1 MLTSRRTL
9 LRQSF
14 LAAPV
19 LTADLFALLH
29 VSAEEPSS
37 SDQWYW
43 YPFHNLTMKATSSDT
58 GGTTA
63 WMLIENSPHQ
73 GVPLH
78 KHLYEDES
86 FFVLNGIFEITV
98 GGKTIT
104 GGPGTYA
111 YGPRN
116 VPHQW
121 TNMGS
126 GRGQLLNVYT
136 PGGIDKF
143 FLAAGIPIHSST
155 EQPQVDLA
163 AYDARTRPLRE
174 KTGII
179 RLGPPKY
186 PHANVGTEATR

>member
-1 MLTSRRTL
+1 MHTTRRSL
-9 LRQSF
+9 LRRSL
-14 LAAPV
+14 LALLLISADLCVPL
-19 LTADLFALLH
+19 LTA
-29 VSAEEPSS
+29 AEVSS
-37 SDQWYW
+37 SSEQWYW
-43 YPFHNLTMKATSSDT
+43 YPFHNFTMKATGSET
-58 GGTTA
+58 GNTTT

-86 FFVLNGIFEITV
+86 FFVVSGNFEITI
-98 GGKTIT
+98 GDKTIS
-104 GGPGTYA
+104 GGSGTYA

-143 FLAAGIPIHSST
+143 FLAVGMPIRSST
-155 EQPQVDLA
+155 EQLQVDLA
-163 AYDARTRPLRE
+163 AYDARTKPFRE

-186 PHANVGTEATR
+186 PQHS

>member
-1 MLTSRRTL
+1 MHTTRRTL
-9 LRQSF
+9 LRRSF
-14 LAAPV
+14 LAAPLLSANLFPPL
-19 LTADLFALLH
+19 LTAAE
-29 VSAEEPSS
+29 VSSTSE
-37 SDQWYW
+37 QWYW
-43 YPFHNLTMKATSSDT
+43 YPFHNLTMKATGSET
-58 GGTTA
+58 GNTTT

-86 FFVLNGIFEITV
+86 FFVLSGTFEITV
-98 GGKTIT
+98 GDKTTT
-104 GGPGTYA
+104 GGTGTYV

-143 FLAAGIPIHSST
+143 FMAVGIPIHSSS
-155 EQPQVDLA
+155 ERPHVDLA
-163 AYDARTRPLRE
+163 AYDARTKSLRE

-186 PHANVGTEATR
+186 PLPS

>member
-1 MLTSRRTL
+1 LLASRRTI
-9 LRQSF
+9 LRRSL

-19 LTADLFALLH
+19 LSADLFASLRAAGQ
-29 VSAEEPSS
+29 VASS
-37 SDQWYW
+37 SEQWYW

-58 GGTTA
+58 GNTTA
-63 WMLIENSPHQ
+63 WMLIENAPHQ

-86 FFVLNGIFEITV
+86 FFVLSGIFEITV
-98 GGKTIT
+98 GDKTTT
-104 GGPGTYA
+104 GGPGMYA

-143 FLAAGIPIHSST
+143 FLAVGIPIHSST

-163 AYDARTRPLRE
+163 AYDARTKSLRE
-174 KTGII
+174 KTGIV

-186 PHANVGTEATR
+186 P